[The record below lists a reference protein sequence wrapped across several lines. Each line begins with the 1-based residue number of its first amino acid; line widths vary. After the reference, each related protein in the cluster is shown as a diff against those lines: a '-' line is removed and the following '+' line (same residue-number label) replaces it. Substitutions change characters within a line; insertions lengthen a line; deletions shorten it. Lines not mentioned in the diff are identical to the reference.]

1 MMRKTRFLDQT
12 GSQCIEY
19 TGVSRLRDLSAP
31 LGAVHMMKGSLQR
44 GTTAFES
51 EKLFGRSLADTF
63 DAPDYSCGTYGDDH
77 SPKFAVTRLSSGPRD
92 LEQAPAYR
100 PDPALLVCVALI
112 PTPVGQWQA
121 RYNGQQVGVA
131 STRPFAVTVLDLQA
145 SMKMLVKGPFDY
157 LHFYISKS
165 FLKEIAADGGLS
177 SDISFRA
184 RFFVEDLVIAQITK
198 GILSE
203 VKHQQPLSLLR
214 LDQLSLIL
222 GAHLIQSYSSVQH
235 MPVAPHKGLEAWQK
249 LRSEELLRSRLN
261 GNIAIAELAS
271 ACQLSASHFA
281 RCFRLS
287 YGVPVHRFLIRLR
300 LEKAKELLVDT
311 KSALSD
317 IAMESGFFDQAA
329 LTKQFSQVERITP
342 SKWRKINAV
351 THSPIVRRID
361 CA

>member
-1 MMRKTRFLDQT
+1 
-12 GSQCIEY
+12 
-19 TGVSRLRDLSAP
+19 
-31 LGAVHMMKGSLQR
+31 MMKGSFQR
-44 GTTAFES
+44 GTTALES

-100 PDPALLVCVALI
+100 ADPALLVCVALI

>member
-1 MMRKTRFLDQT
+1 
-12 GSQCIEY
+12 
-19 TGVSRLRDLSAP
+19 
-31 LGAVHMMKGSLQR
+31 MKRSLHR
-44 GTTAFES
+44 GTTSLSS

-92 LEQAPAYR
+92 LEQAPDYR
-100 PDPALLVCVALI
+100 PDPALLVCVALT

-131 STRPFAVTVLDLQA
+131 STKAFAVTVLDLQA

-165 FLKEIAADGGLS
+165 FLEEIAADSGLS

-184 RFFVEDLVIAQITK
+184 CFFVEDLVIAQITK

-214 LDQLSLIL
+214 LDQISLLL
-222 GAHLIQSYSSVQH
+222 GAHLLQSYSNLQRQ
-235 MPVAPHKGLEAWQK
+235 PIAPQKGLEAWQK
-249 LRSEELLRSRLN
+249 VRSEELLRSRLN
-261 GNIAIAELAS
+261 GNIAIAELAT
-271 ACQLSASHFA
+271 ACKLSASHFA

-287 YGVPVHRFLIRLR
+287 YGISVHRFLIRLR

-311 KSALSD
+311 GAALSD
-317 IAMESGFFDQAA
+317 IAIESGFFDQAA
-329 LTKQFSQVERITP
+329 LTKQFSQVERVTP

-351 THSPIVRRID
+351 MHSPVVERID

>member
-1 MMRKTRFLDQT
+1 
-12 GSQCIEY
+12 
-19 TGVSRLRDLSAP
+19 
-31 LGAVHMMKGSLQR
+31 MKRSLHR
-44 GTTAFES
+44 GTTPFES

-63 DAPDYSCGTYGDDH
+63 DAPDYSCGTYGDDQ
-77 SPKFAVTRLSSGPRD
+77 SPKFAVTRMSSGPRD
-92 LEQAPAYR
+92 LEQAPSYR
-100 PDPALLVCVALI
+100 PDPALLVCIALT

-165 FLKEIAADGGLS
+165 FLGEIAEDGGLS
-177 SDISFRA
+177 SNLSFRA
-184 RFFVEDLVIAQITK
+184 CFFVEDLVIAQIAK

-214 LDQLSLIL
+214 LDQISLLL
-222 GAHLIQSYSSVQH
+222 GAHLIQSYSTLQRL
-235 MPVAPHKGLEAWQK
+235 PVPTLKGLEAWQK

-261 GNIAIAELAS
+261 GNIAIAELAK

-287 YGVPVHRFLIRLR
+287 YGISVHRFLIRLR
-300 LEKAKELLVDT
+300 LEKAKELLVGT
-311 KSALSD
+311 TSALSD
-317 IAMESGFFDQAA
+317 IAIESGFFDQAA
-329 LTKQFSQVERITP
+329 LTKQFSQVERVTP
-342 SKWRKINAV
+342 SKWRKLNAL
-351 THSPIVRRID
+351 THSPVAQRAE